1 MNENNTALALRT
13 SRNTLFG
20 NIGLSLGKLIVGL
33 LASSGALVSDAVHS
47 FADVISTLIVIFSVK
62 LAGKEADREHPYG
75 HERLECVC
83 GFILSAILT
92 VTALLIGY
100 RAIENIRE
108 GGSAV
113 IPGAAALI
121 AAVVSIVV
129 KELMYHYTMGTAKKL
144 RSTALKAEAW
154 HHRSDA
160 LSSIGS
166 FAGILGARLGLS
178 WADAAA
184 SLIICLFILKVAID
198 IFRESLNGVLDTSC
212 DTATEGRMRNL
223 ILSQPGVLAL
233 DLLNTRMFGNR
244 MYVDVEIQADGSQS
258 LESAHKIAENV
269 HDAIEANFG
278 TVKHCMVHVNPGT
291 AEPPETS
298 DDRPED

>member
-1 MNENNTALALRT
+1 MNENNTTLALRT

-20 NIGLSLGKLIVGL
+20 NVGLSLGKLIVGL
-33 LASSGALVSDAVHS
+33 LANSGALVSDAVHS
-47 FADVISTLIVIFSVK
+47 FADVISTLIVMFSVK

-160 LSSIGS
+160 LSSVGS

-212 DTATEGRMRNL
+212 DTVTEGRMRDL
-223 ILSQPGVLAL
+223 ILSQPGVLGL

-244 MYVDVEIQADGSQS
+244 MYVDVEIRADGSQS

-269 HDAIEANFG
+269 HDAIETNFG

-291 AEPPETS
+291 TKTPETS
-298 DDRPED
+298 DDCPED

>member
-1 MNENNTALALRT
+1 MNENNTTLALRT

-20 NIGLSLGKLIVGL
+20 NVGLSLGKLIVGL
-33 LASSGALVSDAVHS
+33 LANSGALVSDAVHS
-47 FADVISTLIVIFSVK
+47 FADVISTLIVMFSVK

-160 LSSIGS
+160 LSSVGS

-212 DTATEGRMRNL
+212 DTVTEGRMRDL
-223 ILSQPGVLAL
+223 ILSQPGVLGL

-244 MYVDVEIQADGSQS
+244 MYVDVEIRADGSQS

-269 HDAIEANFG
+269 HDAIETNFG

-298 DDRPED
+298 DERPED